1 MSATVAKYLGGKTI
15 AQAVLAALVYSLLG
29 QLSIALLQQSV
40 HLAVYWLPAGFLLGM
55 LLLTDRRA
63 WPAIAVAVVTAHVTL
78 GLLAG
83 KTPWVALGIALSA
96 QAEALLVAWALQRLA
111 RGKLLLSE
119 PQGVAEFIAI
129 ACLIGPGLNAMI
141 TAALLWHQATWAGFG
156 ASWQLWLMSNAISI
170 LVLTPAM
177 LLCFDIRRL
186 ARVRRRAWEFAV
198 ACGVLGA
205 FGWSVFTQTMI
216 PVLYLFFP
224 LILAIAWRYGQAG
237 AAIAVLVVALTGVA
251 ANQTRPGALLLIV
264 IDPVERALW
273 MQLFFAVLSVTS
285 LVISTLLERQHSAA
299 AELLDSEE
307 RFRDLARLSS
317 DWFWEQDA
325 QFRFTL
331 RSEDLHDR
339 TRLRPRDSL
348 GKRRWELPIVGV
360 SEEEWRAH
368 RAVLERHEPFS
379 DFVYQIVGE
388 TGEIRWSSV
397 NGIPLFGPRG
407 DFRGYRGTGRDI
419 TAEKRAQQALSEAEA
434 RYRSLVEFSP
444 DGILVHDNGVIEYVN
459 AAAVRMFG
467 ASSSSELLGRSSE
480 EFIHPDDLAAVRE
493 RRKSL
498 IAGAESVPF
507 VERRFLRFD
516 GSAFEVEV
524 GGTAIPRGGR
534 LVVQS
539 ILRDLTERKHA
550 EVALRDAEERNRS
563 LLMASPDGVWI
574 HREGRIEQVNEALV
588 SMLGYSGPEEIVGR
602 EIYELFAPEARAALR
617 DRVERITTHRLPTA
631 AVEAVMLR
639 RDGTRIAVETTAASF
654 RQKDAFWILSIIRD
668 ITERK
673 RAEQALREAEQRY
686 RILFETAPEGIAIV
700 NGNVV
705 EYANAAFLKIVR
717 AERADAVIG
726 REFPDFMH
734 PGVRDKAS
742 ARGKLLA
749 SEPQVV
755 PPVERRMVCL
765 DGTEI
770 EAEVS
775 GASFREGERI
785 LTQVMVRDITER
797 LRSVQALREA
807 EERYR
812 MLFEISPDGLLV
824 HERGLIHYANPAFV
838 SIVGAAD
845 AEELIGR
852 DLIDFVHPDYVEQVS
867 ERMAQLEAG
876 APFIGFRERKLLRGD
891 GSSIAVEMAGSTF
904 HQGDR
909 VLTQTY
915 IRDISAR
922 KEAQRALHE
931 SEERFRSLTEL
942 SPDGIA
948 MVEGGR
954 IIYAN
959 SAFLSLLRAHRPSE
973 VVGRMADEFLI
984 TGNRETAGAG
994 AQLLAP
1000 TTLPLQERR
1009 IQCFDGSQVD
1019 IESTGSSYELGGRIL
1034 GQLVWRDISERKRA
1048 ETQIRRLNE
1057 ELERRVVERTAALE
1071 AAVKEMEAFTYTV
1084 SHDLRAP
1091 LRAMDGYSRILIED
1105 FGPLLPQ
1112 AGADYLERVRG
1123 NAQRM
1128 GQLIDDLLSFSR
1140 FARHPL
1146 QLQSVDMMVLTRH
1159 VINELPA
1166 EAAKAAIA
1174 LESLPPCQADPSLL
1188 AQVLVN
1194 LIGNAV
1200 KYSGKR
1206 KQPKIEIGFAD
1217 GAYYVKDNGVGFD
1230 MSYAD
1235 KLFGVFTRLHRA
1247 EDFEGTGVGLAI
1259 VRRIIER
1266 HGGRVWAHAELDQG
1280 ATFYFTLA
1288 AGSGSESAA

>member
-1 MSATVAKYLGGKTI
+1 MSATVAKYLGGTTI
-15 AQAVLAALVYSLLG
+15 AQAALAALVYFLLG

-40 HLAVYWLPAGFLLGM
+40 HLAAYWLPSGFLLGA

-63 WPAIAVAVVTAHVTL
+63 WPAIAVAAATAHVAL

-96 QAEALLVAWALQRLA
+96 QAEALLVAWVLQRLT

-129 ACLIGPGLNAMI
+129 ACLIGPGLNAVI

-156 ASWQLWLMSNAISI
+156 SSWQLWFMSNAISI

-186 ARVRRRAWEFAV
+186 ARVRRWPWEFAV

-273 MQLFFAVLSVTS
+273 MQLFFAVLSATS

-339 TRLRPRDSL
+339 TRLRPRDSI

-360 SEEEWRAH
+360 SEDEWRAH

-379 DFVYQIVGE
+379 DFVYQLVGE

-444 DGILVHDNGVIEYVN
+444 DGILVHDKGVIEYVN

-467 ASSSSELLGRSSE
+467 ASRPDELLGRSSE
-480 EFIHPDDLAAVRE
+480 NFIHPDDLAAVRE

-507 VERRFLRFD
+507 VERKFLRLD
-516 GSAFEVEV
+516 GSTFEVEV
-524 GGTAIPRGGR
+524 GGTTIPRGGR

-588 SMLGYSGPEEIVGR
+588 SMLGYSRPEEIVGR

-617 DRVERITTHRLPTA
+617 DRVERVTTHRLPTA
-631 AVEAVMLR
+631 PVEAQMLR
-639 RDGTRIAVETTAASF
+639 RDGTRVAVETTAASF
-654 RQKDAFWILSIIRD
+654 RQKDAVWILSIIRD
-668 ITERK
+668 ITARK
-673 RAEQALREAEQRY
+673 HAE
-686 RILFETAPEGIAIV
+686 
-700 NGNVV
+700 
-705 EYANAAFLKIVR
+705 
-717 AERADAVIG
+717 
-726 REFPDFMH
+726 
-734 PGVRDKAS
+734 
-742 ARGKLLA
+742 
-749 SEPQVV
+749 
-755 PPVERRMVCL
+755 
-765 DGTEI
+765 
-770 EAEVS
+770 
-775 GASFREGERI
+775 
-785 LTQVMVRDITER
+785 
-797 LRSVQALREA
+797 QALREA

-824 HERGLIHYANPAFV
+824 HERGLIHYANPAFAR
-838 SIVGAAD
+838 ILGAAD
-845 AEELIGR
+845 TQELIGR
-852 DLIDFVHPDYVEQVS
+852 DLIDFVHPDYVAQVS

-876 APFIGFRERKLLRGD
+876 APFFGFRERKLLRGD
-891 GSSIAVEMAGSTF
+891 GSSIAVEMGGSTF
-904 HQGDR
+904 RQGDR
-909 VLTQTY
+909 VLTQAY
-915 IRDISAR
+915 VRDISAR

-973 VVGRMADEFLI
+973 VIGRMADEFLI

-1000 TTLPLQERR
+1000 ATLPLQERR

-1019 IESTGSSYELGGRIL
+1019 IESTGSAYELGGRIL

-1146 QLQSVDMMVLTRH
+1146 QVQPVDMMVLTRH
-1159 VINELPA
+1159 VIDELPA
-1166 EAAKAAIA
+1166 GAGTAAIA
-1174 LESLPPCQADPSLL
+1174 LGSLPPCQADPSLL

-1194 LIGNAV
+1194 LIGNAI
-1200 KYSGKR
+1200 KYSSKH

-1259 VRRIIER
+1259 VRRIVQR

-1288 AGSGSESAA
+1288 AGSGSGSVA